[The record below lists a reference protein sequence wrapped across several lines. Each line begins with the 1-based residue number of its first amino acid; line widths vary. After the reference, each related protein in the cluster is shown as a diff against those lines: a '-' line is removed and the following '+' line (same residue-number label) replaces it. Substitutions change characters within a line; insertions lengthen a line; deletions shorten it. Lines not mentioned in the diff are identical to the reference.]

1 MVVKNLLDICQKMK
15 RPRLEGRSKV
25 QQQEDWAVK
34 ATDLP
39 KDRSLFMALNLSV
52 FICTVGV
59 TAVLPK
65 IDMPDPV
72 TCHYKLYNR
81 CDRTL
86 GGKKIKMI

>member
-25 QQQEDWAVK
+25 QQQEDCAVK

-39 KDRSLFMALNLSV
+39 KNKSFFMALNLSV
-52 FICTVGV
+52 FICMVGV

-65 IDMPDPV
+65 IGMPNPV
-72 TCHYKLYNR
+72 MGHYKLYNK

-86 GGKKIKMI
+86 GGKKLK